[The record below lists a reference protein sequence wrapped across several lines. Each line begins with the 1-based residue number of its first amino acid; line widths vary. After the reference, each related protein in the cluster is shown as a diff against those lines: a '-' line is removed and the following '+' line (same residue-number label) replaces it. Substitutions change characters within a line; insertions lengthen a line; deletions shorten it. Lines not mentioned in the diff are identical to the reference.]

1 MVGGLAPPMSPEEE
15 AAVAAAA
22 SRGAIFVLEG
32 ASLETA
38 KVGKVRR
45 AWSSLAL
52 CKRGE
57 VEIDSEKE
65 ERERQKGRAREG
77 VAGIQMRLVE
87 RPTNT
92 TSKKKKNTWKKKKP
106 PQKKKKKTSQS
117 SVLLNCDDHASF
129 LRRHGRDPASSRPDI
144 AHQALLALLDSP
156 LAKAGKIKALYLT
169 TAKNVVI
176 RINPAVRLPRTFK
189 RFCGLFSQL
198 LQKLSVRASNGGGSD
213 KLLKVVKGPVSMHL
227 PPGCPRVAL
236 SRVAPDSVSLRE
248 FVRRELSGSNGVGGG
263 ERRAGS
269 GAGASAAAAAA
280 AAAAAG
286 AANNDAAVTTPIFIV
301 GAHSHGQASV
311 PYADRWISISD
322 YPLSAACVL
331 ARITGAL
338 EEAWGIS

>member
-1 MVGGLAPPMSPEEE
+1 
-15 AAVAAAA
+15 
-22 SRGAIFVLEG
+22 
-32 ASLETA
+32 
-38 KVGKVRR
+38 
-45 AWSSLAL
+45 
-52 CKRGE
+52 
-57 VEIDSEKE
+57 
-65 ERERQKGRAREG
+65 
-77 VAGIQMRLVE
+77 MRLVFSSDGGD
-87 RPTNT
+87 RTA
-92 TSKKKKNTWKKKKP
+92 KKLNLFL
-106 PQKKKKKTSQS
+106 QKKTPPLQQQS
-117 SVLLNCDDHASF
+117 YVLLNCDDHASF
-129 LRRHGRDPASSRPDI
+129 LRRHGRDPATSRPDI

-156 LAKAGKIKALYLT
+156 LAKAGKIKALYVT
-169 TAKNVVI
+169 TAKNVVV

-198 LQKLSVRASNGGGSD
+198 LQKLSVRASNAGGGSD

-248 FVRRELSGSNGVGGG
+248 FVRRELSGGSSSSNN
-263 ERRAGS
+263 R
-269 GAGASAAAAAA
+269 
-280 AAAAAG
+280 AAAG
-286 AANNDAAVTTPIFIV
+286 RNQRAENGNGAASTSTSTATNNNLVTPVFIV

>member
-1 MVGGLAPPMSPEEE
+1 MYVELRSLSCC
-15 AAVAAAA
+15 A
-22 SRGAIFVLEG
+22 S
-32 ASLETA
+32 
-38 KVGKVRR
+38 
-45 AWSSLAL
+45 
-52 CKRGE
+52 
-57 VEIDSEKE
+57 E
-65 ERERQKGRAREG
+65 ERERERKKEKERGRERDGKRCGDSNA
-77 VAGIQMRLVE
+77 A
-87 RPTNT
+87 RPTKQT
-92 TSKKKKNTWKKKKP
+92 PT
-106 PQKKKKKTSQS
+106 QKKKKQLQKKQNPPAQS
-117 SVLLNCDDHASF
+117 YVLLNCDDHASF

-169 TAKNVVI
+169 TAKNVVV

-198 LQKLSVRASNGGGSD
+198 LQKLSVRASNAGGGSD

-248 FVRRELSGSNGVGGG
+248 FVRRELGGNSSSGLGGG
-263 ERRAGS
+263 
-269 GAGASAAAAAA
+269 GAGGDGRRGGGAAAANG
-280 AAAAAG
+280 AG
-286 AANNDAAVTTPIFIV
+286 GASSSAANGDDVVVTPVFIV

>member
-1 MVGGLAPPMSPEEE
+1 MLCASEGRENERKEERDGKSARE
-15 AAVAAAA
+15 RCKGDSNAA
-22 SRGAIFVLEG
+22 SRAT
-32 ASLETA
+32 SNTNS
-38 KVGKVRR
+38 K
-45 AWSSLAL
+45 
-52 CKRGE
+52 KR
-57 VEIDSEKE
+57 K
-65 ERERQKGRAREG
+65 
-77 VAGIQMRLVE
+77 
-87 RPTNT
+87 TN
-92 TSKKKKNTWKKKKP
+92 SKKKKLH
-106 PQKKKKKTSQS
+106 QS
-117 SVLLNCDDHASF
+117 YVLLNCDDHASF
-129 LRRHGRDPASSRPDI
+129 LRRHGRDPATSRPDI

-156 LAKAGKIKALYLT
+156 LAKSGKIKALYLT
-169 TAKNVVI
+169 TAKNVVV

-198 LQKLSVRASNGGGSD
+198 LQKLSVRASNGGGGSD

-248 FVRRELSGSNGVGGG
+248 FVRRELSVKNGGAGGGGGGG
-263 ERRAGS
+263 ERRAGN
-269 GAGASAAAAAA
+269 G
-280 AAAAAG
+280 AAAAG
-286 AANNDAAVTTPIFIV
+286 AGAAENNAFITPVFIV

>member
-1 MVGGLAPPMSPEEE
+1 M
-15 AAVAAAA
+15 
-22 SRGAIFVLEG
+22 
-32 ASLETA
+32 
-38 KVGKVRR
+38 
-45 AWSSLAL
+45 
-52 CKRGE
+52 
-57 VEIDSEKE
+57 
-65 ERERQKGRAREG
+65 
-77 VAGIQMRLVE
+77 
-87 RPTNT
+87 
-92 TSKKKKNTWKKKKP
+92 KKKKP
-106 PQKKKKKTSQS
+106 TKKKQLQS
-117 SVLLNCDDHASF
+117 YVLLNCDDHASF
-129 LRRHGRDPASSRPDI
+129 LRRHGRDPATSRPDI

-169 TAKNVVI
+169 TAKNVVV

-198 LQKLSVRASNGGGSD
+198 LQKLSVRASNGGGGSD

-248 FVRRELSGSNGVGGG
+248 FVRRELSGGGAGGGGGGGG
-263 ERRAGS
+263 ERRAGN
-269 GAGASAAAAAA
+269 GAGGASTAA

-286 AANNDAAVTTPIFIV
+286 AAADNSAAFITPVFIV
-301 GAHSHGQASV
+301 GAHSHGQATV